1 LDIEDIMNTID
12 FILSYVVWSPNP
24 AVFPSFER
32 LRWYSLLFAMGFI
45 ISQQIMFY
53 IYRKEGEAEK
63 LVDRLTIYMV
73 LATII
78 GARLGHVLFY
88 EPEKYLSNPIDI
100 LKVWEGGLAS
110 HGAAVAIL
118 FALYLYARKVPSQSY
133 LWVVD
138 RIVIVVAMVGA
149 MIRIGNLMNSEIGGK
164 PTGSDSGFVFAR
176 DAEEILETMRIP
188 VLSVDAYKPENRSAE
203 LTGNGIVPVN
213 FDIRIEK
220 GGFSEAD
227 LRTALETDVKYV
239 LTRFRSSQKYLAES
253 PESPLNFDL
262 MDKGDHYLATIYT
275 FGIARYPT
283 QIYEAVTYFIIFLFL
298 YFMWQKYKSRLPD
311 GLFLGLF
318 LISVFGMRFVW
329 EFLKENQVEFEENL
343 TFNMGQA
350 LSIPL
355 VIGGLILV
363 ILALKRGFK
372 PEKS

>member
-1 LDIEDIMNTID
+1 MNTID

-32 LRWYSLLFAMGFI
+32 LRWYSLLFATGFI

-53 IYRKEGEAEK
+53 IYRKEGEDEK

-73 LATII
+73 LSTII

-110 HGAAVAIL
+110 HGAAIAIL
-118 FALYLYARKVPSQSY
+118 IALYLYARKIPSQSY

-138 RIVIVVAMVGA
+138 RIVIVVAMTGA
-149 MIRIGNLMNSEIGGK
+149 LIRVGNLMNSEIGGK
-164 PTGSDSGFVFAR
+164 PTASDSGFVFAR
-176 DAEEILETMRIP
+176 DTEEILETMRIP
-188 VLSVDAYKPENRSAE
+188 ILSVDAYKPGDRSSE

-213 FDIRIEK
+213 FDIHIEK

-239 LTRFRSSQKYLAES
+239 LTRFRSSQKYLSES
-253 PESPLNFDL
+253 PETPLNYNL
-262 MDKGDHYLATIYT
+262 TDKGDHYLATVFT
-275 FGIARYPT
+275 FGVARYPT
-283 QIYEAVTYFIIFLFL
+283 QIYEAATYFIIFLLL
-298 YFMWQKYKSRLPD
+298 YFLWQKYQSRLPD

-329 EFLKENQVEFEENL
+329 EFLKENQVDFEEGL

-355 VIGGLILV
+355 VIGGVVLV

-372 PEKS
+372 PGES

>member
-1 LDIEDIMNTID
+1 MNTID

-53 IYRKEGEAEK
+53 IYRKEGEDEK

-118 FALYLYARKVPSQSY
+118 FALYLYARNVPSQSY